1 MNSIFLLCLLA
12 VAVTY
17 FVCGIPFGLLIASK
31 EGHIDVRKVGSGNIG
46 TTNVA
51 RSVGAKAGGLTL
63 LCDALKGFLST
74 FIWSRIF
81 AAVLFGG
88 DMAQVGPFGAYGWM
102 ASVVFLAAICGHV
115 FSPYLHF
122 HGGKGIA
129 VGFGAALGYIPL
141 VALGLLL
148 VFVVAA
154 VPTRYVSLG
163 SSLAAISLPIWG
175 IVFGYAPQTIYPLVA
190 IAVIVVWAHRGNIKK
205 LVHGEERKF
214 SFHHEEKGGR

>member
-1 MNSIFLLCLLA
+1 MDATILLMVLSC
-12 VAVTY
+12 AVTY

-74 FIWSRIF
+74 FVWSHIF
-81 AAVLFGG
+81 AAALFAG
-88 DMAQVGPFGAYGWM
+88 DMAEVGPFGAYGWM
-102 ASVVFLAAICGHV
+102 ASLVFLAAILGHV

-129 VGFGAALGYIPL
+129 VGFGAALGYIPF

-148 VFVVAA
+148 VFVLGA

-163 SSLAAISLPIWG
+163 SSLAAVSLPVWG
-175 IVFGYAPQTIYPLVA
+175 CIFGYAPATIWPLAA
-190 IAVIVVWAHRGNIKK
+190 IAAIVVWAHRGNIAK
-205 LVHGEERKF
+205 LVRGEERRF
-214 SFHHEEKGGR
+214 SFHHEGKDRA